1 MDPAGGGWQR
11 AADWPSGLDG
21 RDSFIDL
28 LKAGA
33 ISPKRRLIIG
43 RPPSLISG
51 SCSLVNAIMALAIN
65 GAVTVAEQIKR
76 WV

>member
-1 MDPAGGGWQR
+1 VDPAGGGWQR

-21 RDSFIDL
+21 RDSF
-28 LKAGA
+28 